1 VNNTNSPREEA
12 VIREFPQI
20 GKYRVRL
27 VAHPKTKQKALD
39 LREYAVLESY
49 EGFTRRGIRLTD
61 RAQVELLRDILSE
74 VLRDLLL

>member
-1 VNNTNSPREEA
+1 MKNTNPSREDH

-20 GKYRVRL
+20 GRYRIRL
-27 VAHPKTKQKALD
+27 LAHPKTNEKVLD

-49 EGFTRRGIRLTD
+49 EGFTRRGIRLVD

-74 VLRDLLL
+74 VLRDILI